1 MSRLEDVEAAKG
13 ALRVLARIVRTT
25 HDTLRQAIVH
35 PTQQPTPERQHHFSD
50 TLDHIEDVREGFVL
64 SQRASP
70 LTSLAEVQWLVQHVL
85 LDWQWV
91 EAMGLSLA
99 PGDEIELVDNQLIVY
114 QHALVALGMLP
125 RLPARAVT
133 FPQPRPTYADVPV
146 PAMPGELL
154 ERIEEIERVL
164 YRAGLVPAD
173 ELAFEPLRR
182 TYAFFEASLWLVDH
196 YLPPMLSD

>member
-1 MSRLEDVEAAKG
+1 MSRPEDVEAAKG
-13 ALRVLARIVRTT
+13 ALRVLARVVKTT
-25 HDTLRQAIVH
+25 HDTLLQAIAH
-35 PTQQPTPERQHHFSD
+35 PTQQPTPEQQHHFSD

-64 SQRASP
+64 SQRTSP
-70 LTSLAEVQWLVQHVL
+70 LTSLAEVKWLVQHVL

-99 PGDEIELVDNQLIVY
+99 PGDEIELVDNQLIAY

-146 PAMPGELL
+146 PARPSQLL

-182 TYAFFEASLWLVDH
+182 TYAFFEASLWLVNH

>member
-1 MSRLEDVEAAKG
+1 MSRLEDVEAAKE
-13 ALRVLARIVRTT
+13 ALRVLARVVKTT
-25 HDTLRQAIVH
+25 HDTLLQVIAH
-35 PTQQPTPERQHHFSD
+35 PKQQPTPEQQHHFSD

-64 SQRASP
+64 SQRTSA
-70 LTSLAEVQWLVQHVL
+70 LTSLAEVKWLVQRVL

-99 PGDEIELVDNQLIVY
+99 PGDEIELVDNQLIAY

-133 FPQPRPTYADVPV
+133 FPQPHPTYADVPV
-146 PAMPGELL
+146 PAMPSQLL
-154 ERIEEIERVL
+154 ERIEEIEGVL

-182 TYAFFEASLWLVDH
+182 TYAFFEASLWLVNH
-196 YLPPMLSD
+196 YLPPVLND

>member
-13 ALRVLARIVRTT
+13 ALRVLARIVKTT
-25 HDTLRQAIVH
+25 HNTLLQAIAH
-35 PTQQPTPERQHHFSD
+35 PTQQPTPEQQHHFSD
-50 TLDHIEDVREGFVL
+50 TLDHIGDVREGFVL

-70 LTSLAEVQWLVQHVL
+70 LTSRAEVKWLVQHVL

-91 EAMGLSLA
+91 EAMGLSLT
-99 PGDEIELVDNQLIVY
+99 PGNEIELVGNQLIAY

-125 RLPARAVT
+125 RLPAQAVT

-146 PAMPGELL
+146 PAMPSQLL

>member
-1 MSRLEDVEAAKG
+1 
-13 ALRVLARIVRTT
+13 
-25 HDTLRQAIVH
+25 
-35 PTQQPTPERQHHFSD
+35 
-50 TLDHIEDVREGFVL
+50 
-64 SQRASP
+64 
-70 LTSLAEVQWLVQHVL
+70 
-85 LDWQWV
+85 
-91 EAMGLSLA
+91 MGLSLT
-99 PGDEIELVDNQLIVY
+99 PGNEIELVGNQLIAY

-125 RLPARAVT
+125 RLPAQAVT

-146 PAMPGELL
+146 PAMPSQLL